1 MSAVMQEQA
10 AQDTETSVLER
21 FESYP
26 FATDAEYQEG
36 LSGILSSGVL
46 EGKSE
51 EEKADIF
58 LRSEVFYFNRRTGS
72 SISMEE
78 ARIARKR
85 KALGEQSNPVVP
97 PSASQSSNGDSAPEP
112 QMLSL
117 AQLKALIEQGRTD
130 EIPNNKII
138 PNVLSTEA
146 PSESKAAP
154 RKKPWEV
161 NASA

>member
-1 MSAVMQEQA
+1 M
-10 AQDTETSVLER
+10 ER
-21 FESYP
+21 FATYS

-36 LSGILSSGVL
+36 LSGIVSSGVL
-46 EGKSE
+46 EGKTE
-51 EEKADIF
+51 EEKAEII
-58 LRSEVFYFNRRTGS
+58 LRSEVFYFNRRTGA

-78 ARIARKR
+78 ARIANERGVSGVE
-85 KALGEQSNPVVP
+85 APPVVSS
-97 PSASQSSNGDSAPEP
+97 SAVQPSNGASAPEP

>member
-1 MSAVMQEQA
+1 MSAVMQEQV

-78 ARIARKR
+78 ARIARKH
-85 KALGEQSNPVVP
+85 KALGEESNPV
-97 PSASQSSNGDSAPEP
+97 
-112 QMLSL
+112 MLSL

>member
-1 MSAVMQEQA
+1 MQTQVDQLSDA
-10 AQDTETSVLER
+10 SILES
-21 FESYP
+21 FATYP

-36 LSGILSSGVL
+36 LSGIVSSGVL
-46 EGKSE
+46 EGKTE
-51 EEKADIF
+51 DEKAEIF
-58 LRSEVFYFNRRTGS
+58 LRSEVFYFNRRTGA
-72 SISMEE
+72 SISMED
-78 ARIARKR
+78 ARMAKERGVLAKET
-85 KALGEQSNPVVP
+85 KPVTP
-97 PSASQSSNGDSAPEP
+97 PPAIQPSNGDPEPEP

-138 PNVLSTEA
+138 PNVLSNEA